1 MTRDSFRRSRKGE
14 RLAQIIFITGTGT
27 GVGKTVLTALLLR
40 HLRQRGCHA
49 LAMKPFCSGGLND
62 VDLLYGLQD
71 GKLSRD
77 EMNPFYFEEPVAPLV
92 AARKHRRR
100 ISPGDVLRRI
110 RAIQRQCECLLI
122 EGSGGVM
129 VPLGESFFVAD
140 LIAALDC
147 QVVIAGQN
155 KLGVIN
161 HTLLTSGM
169 LALYGVNRIK
179 IVLAEC
185 KPRDWSART
194 NAKVLAEMLWPMKV
208 IGLPFLGVRANTANA
223 VRINCNKIKKTLAL
237 ISDFATFSPLFKR
250 SGKRLSQKSV
260 DRLR

>member
-1 MTRDSFRRSRKGE
+1 M
-14 RLAQIIFITGTGT
+14 
-27 GVGKTVLTALLLR
+27 LTALLLR

-147 QVVIAGQN
+147 KVVIAAQN
-155 KLGVIN
+155 RLGVIN
-161 HTLLTSGM
+161 HTLLTSRM
-169 LALYGVNRIK
+169 LARYGVNRIK

-185 KPRDWSART
+185 QPRDGSART
-194 NAKVLAEMLWPMKV
+194 NAKVLAEMVWPMKV
-208 IGLPFLGVRANTANA
+208 IGLPFLGVCANTASA
-223 VRINCNKIKKTLAL
+223 VKINCKKIKKTLAL

-260 DRLR
+260 DRSR